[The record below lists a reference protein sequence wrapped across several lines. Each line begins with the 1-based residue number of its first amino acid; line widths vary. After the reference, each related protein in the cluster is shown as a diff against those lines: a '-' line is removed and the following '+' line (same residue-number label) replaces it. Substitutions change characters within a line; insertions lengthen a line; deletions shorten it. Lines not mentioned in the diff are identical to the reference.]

1 MGWLGGA
8 ILVVAAYLVGAI
20 PWGVVLGRAFA
31 GVDVRQYGSK
41 STGATNALRVLGKKF
56 SIAVLV
62 LDMAKGV
69 LPVVIGRVLG
79 LPDWAIGLAAIAAVA
94 GHCWSPYI
102 GFTGGKG
109 VATGG
114 GAAVALFPW
123 LLLLFPVM
131 VAIIAVTRYVS
142 LASIV
147 AAALGLIASL
157 VTAAAG
163 HLPWWWAVGVSVI
176 AVIIV
181 YRHQSNISRLLSHT
195 ENKFGARVS
204 TSAESTTTK

>member
-8 ILVVAAYLVGAI
+8 ILVIAAYLVGAI

-79 LPDWAIGLAAIAAVA
+79 LPDWAVGLAAIAGVA

-131 VAIIAVTRYVS
+131 VVIIAVTRYVS

-163 HLPWWWAVGVSVI
+163 HLPWWWAMGVAVI
-176 AVIIV
+176 AIIIV
-181 YRHQSNISRLLSHT
+181 YRHRSNISRLLSHT